1 MPQREPRSITLVLGG
16 VRSGKSRFAQNLAEK
31 ASSVAFVATAKPV
44 DAEMEDKIRRHQQ
57 KRPKHWRT
65 VEEPVDLASVLA
77 TQAPRFALLL
87 VDCLTI
93 FVANALEEGA
103 EAANERVRAFM
114 EALHVA
120 GTSVVLVSNE
130 VGSGVVPEYPSG
142 RQFRDLL
149 GEVNQ
154 KVAAIADNVV
164 LMVAGLPLVLKG
176 QIDLRLISSQQSEEV
191 AVKVQS

>member
-1 MPQREPRSITLVLGG
+1 MQDRSVTLVLGG
-16 VRSGKSRFAQNLAEK
+16 VRSGKSRFAQKLAEK
-31 ASSVAFVATAKPV
+31 ASSVAFVATAKAV

-57 KRPKHWRT
+57 ERPKHWCT
-65 VEEPVDLASVLA
+65 LEEPLDLARILSER
-77 TQAPRFALLL
+77 APQFDLLL

-93 FVANALEEGA
+93 FVANALEDGK
-103 EAANERVRAFM
+103 EAANWRIASFV
-114 EALHVA
+114 EALQA
-120 GTSVVLVSNE
+120 AENSVVLVSNE

-154 KVAAIADNVV
+154 RVAVVADNVV

-176 QIDLRLISSQQSEEV
+176 PIDPRTIEASRSENR
-191 AVKVQS
+191 VKVQS